1 MKQPIKQPTEQP
13 PHAPQTSLVW
23 IAVLA
28 MIVIAGAGLR
38 IAGAR
43 GDLWLDE
50 IWSWNIAND
59 DVASYAEIFTK
70 AKIDNNHF
78 LNTIILRAIGHD
90 ASMFAYRV
98 PAILAGVGSI
108 VFAGLIGWRQSNANA
123 VIAALLVSVS
133 YLMVHYSS
141 EARGYAFLM
150 FFCLVCHYALI
161 RAIASQSYLWPAWY
175 AVAAVFGLLSHL
187 TFVCLLAG
195 HAVWLVTA
203 AARKELPPRR
213 GLIVGAIQFI
223 LPTLCLLWL
232 WKVNL
237 SEIVKGGGDMTDLK
251 QKIVEAFSLLV
262 GAPITGWFLVIGLL
276 AGFLIVV
283 VSVWKQIES
292 DVGQCAA
299 YFGVLT
305 ALGLSILVASEGF
318 IYVRYFLVALPATYL
333 LIAGYLTQLWEKDKS
348 TRLVC
353 AVLLVLFVVGNL
365 YLTSQL
371 IEKGRGQYSAA
382 LEMMRNET
390 EGDAIFFASDEPA
403 FRNLMLLR
411 FYDQRSPSK
420 KRLNPE
426 DAQLPQWVIFHS
438 QELDFQPDRYIN
450 DPAGNRYRLHK
461 VFPYSNLSGWNWA
474 VYKRVE

>member
-1 MKQPIKQPTEQP
+1 MKQSIKQLLD
-13 PHAPQTSLVW
+13 APRPSLIW
-23 IAVLA
+23 IAALAAIVL
-28 MIVIAGAGLR
+28 IGAGLR

-78 LNTIILRAIGHD
+78 LNTIILRAIGPD
-90 ASMFAYRV
+90 ASLFAYRV

-108 VFAGLIGWRQSNANA
+108 IFAGLIGWRKSQTTA

-141 EARGYAFLM
+141 EARGYAYLI
-150 FFCLVCHYALI
+150 FFCLVCHYALS
-161 RAIASQSYLWPAWY
+161 RAIDSQGYLWPALY
-175 AVAAVFGLLSHL
+175 AAVAVFGLLSHL

-195 HAVWLVTA
+195 HVVWLVA
-203 AARKELPPRR
+203 AVARKELPLRR
-213 GLIVGAIQFI
+213 GLIVSGIQFV
-223 LPTLCLLWL
+223 LPALFLLWL
-232 WKVNL
+232 WRVSL
-237 SEIVKGGGDMTDLK
+237 SGIKTGGGDLTDLK
-251 QKIVEAFSLLV
+251 HKIVEAFSLLV
-262 GAPITGWFLVIGLL
+262 GAPISGWLIVIGLL

-283 VSVWKQIES
+283 VSAWKQIES
-292 DVGQCAA
+292 DFSQCAA
-299 YFGVLT
+299 YFGLLA
-305 ALGLSILVASEGF
+305 ALGFSILVSAEGF
-318 IYVRYFLVALPATYL
+318 IYVRYFLVAVPATYL
-333 LIAGYLTQLWEKDKS
+333 LIAGYLSQLWEQDKS
-348 TRLVC
+348 TRL
-353 AVLLVLFVVGNL
+353 ASGLLLALFVGGNL

-403 FRNLMLLR
+403 FRNVMLLR

-426 DAQLPQWVIFHS
+426 GAQLPQWVIIHS
-438 QELDFQPDRYIN
+438 PELVFEPDRYIN

-461 VFPYSNLSGWNWA
+461 VFPYANLSGWNWA